1 MGKSNC
7 DFSSPQLFYYR
18 LVTYSLY
25 RGGIRGIV
33 ELEILR
39 LIENV
44 WGGGL
49 RIQDFFDLIVGT
61 RYVFLT
67 EMIYSIF
74 QVLNYSLVRVA

>member
-1 MGKSNC
+1 MGMSIIPRIFQIYSC
-7 DFSSPQLFYYR
+7 
-18 LVTYSLY
+18 TYTLI

-39 LIENV
+39 LIESV

-61 RYVFLT
+61 R
-67 EMIYSIF
+67 
-74 QVLNYSLVRVA
+74 